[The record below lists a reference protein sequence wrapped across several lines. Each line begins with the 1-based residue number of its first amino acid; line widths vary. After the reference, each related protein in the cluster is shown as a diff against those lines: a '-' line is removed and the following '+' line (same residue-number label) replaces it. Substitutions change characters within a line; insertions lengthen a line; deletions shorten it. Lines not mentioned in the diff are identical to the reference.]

1 MVMEQIESERRN
13 FEAKLAE
20 VEKRCKIVP
29 AKLPIAKTWRQESV
43 TYEGEVV
50 AYGGSA
56 YQAARTGLASRA
68 GNDGRSPTARQD
80 CLDRAVRGGT
90 KASAA
95 NPAR

>member
-1 MVMEQIESERRN
+1 LTRRVEAREWVMEQIESERRN

-20 VEKRCKIVP
+20 VEKRCKTVP

-68 GNDGRSPTARQD
+68 PATMGDHQRR
-80 CLDRAVRGGT
+80 DRIAWTVR
-90 KASAA
+90 
-95 NPAR
+95 